1 MNLIEFPQ
9 VICVTLYYN
18 VQRSRTFNSGA
29 HYFIVEKLNVCI
41 GSGNKSNVRAVN
53 TIDWIKLTNG
63 INTPINFVKK
73 NCITVIIHIDS
84 WINKQL
90 AYNLHGHRT
99 IIITT
104 TTAAKPHVFQT
115 PMQFKLIGQL
125 FSFVMVSMEEILL
138 FVLFQILCSSSSS

>member
-1 MNLIEFPQ
+1 MCE
-9 VICVTLYYN
+9 
-18 VQRSRTFNSGA
+18 
-29 HYFIVEKLNVCI
+29 H
-41 GSGNKSNVRAVN
+41 

-104 TTAAKPHVFQT
+104 TTAAEPHVFQT

-138 FVLFQILCSSSSS
+138 FVLFQILCSFHLAVKIFVFMNKITFIVWKIIKRKKKNCFFFLKKITTRKRIHLCDLKQK